1 MTKKIYNQCIP
12 FILIVLLSAFA
23 VGSIFGAASALSER
37 EAGAE
42 TLACSAKEIYDS
54 TGEIHRLRAFA
65 QKGCIALVSED
76 MQQVE
81 AVNAAGNAESVSIDD
96 LKSGSNSAL
105 CCFAG
110 KTIERLRMKLDE
122 KKGQTAALLCKRNG
136 SFFNL
141 NFCTITRLNNGDYLL
156 LSVHGGDSAAE
167 NLLFAGASL
176 LALAVGS
183 YQRGEGGDA
192 LAVGAA
198 LFAINLSKRITKT
211 LITPLQG
218 IAEHADGSEFAVPF
232 DELKPF
238 VETLKQR
245 QAAKNNMEQMR
256 QEFTANVSHELKTP
270 LTSISGYAEMI
281 ATGIAKEED
290 VQNFARRIHSES
302 SRLLSLIADII
313 QLSELDYIEG
323 RDDFE
328 NVDLLDLA
336 HATENS
342 LAPGAEKYGIVISVE
357 GEHFQTFG
365 CRSQLEELIYNLCD
379 NAIRYN
385 KRNGK
390 VSVTVFGSEG
400 RPAISVEDTG
410 IGIPEDKLDRVFE
423 RFFRVDKG
431 RSKRT
436 GGTGL
441 GLAIVKHIA
450 LRHGAQISISSELG
464 KGTKITVVFEE
475 NKGENSD

>member
-23 VGSIFGAASALSER
+23 AGSIFGAASALSER

-76 MQQVE
+76 LQRVK

-110 KTIERLRMKLDE
+110 KTIERLRMKLEE
-122 KKGQTAALLCKRNG
+122 KKCQTAALLCKRNG
-136 SFFNL
+136 FFLNL

-156 LSVHGGDSAAE
+156 LSVHGGDSAAKHF
-167 NLLFAGASL
+167 LCAGASL
-176 LALAVGS
+176 LALAVG
-183 YQRGEGGDA
+183 
-192 LAVGAA
+192 AA
-198 LFAINLSKRITKT
+198 LFTINLSKRITKT

-232 DELKPF
+232 DELKSVKVYKELVPF
-238 VETLKQR
+238 VTTIKR
-245 QAAKNNMEQMR
+245 QHEDIMRNANMR

-342 LAPGAEKYGIVISVE
+342 LAPGAERYGIVISVE

>member
-23 VGSIFGAASALSER
+23 AGSIFGAASALSER
-37 EAGAE
+37 ESGAE

-54 TGEIHRLRAFA
+54 TGEIHLLRAFA

-76 MQQVE
+76 LQRVK

-105 CCFAG
+105 CCFTG

-141 NFCTITRLNNGDYLL
+141 SSCTITRLNNGDYLL

-176 LALAVGS
+176 LALAVG
-183 YQRGEGGDA
+183 
-192 LAVGAA
+192 AA

-218 IAEHADGSEFAVPF
+218 IAEHAEGSEFAVPF

-270 LTSISGYAEMI
+270 LTSISGYAEN
-281 ATGIAKEED
+281 D
-290 VQNFARRIHSES
+290 CHRH
-302 SRLLSLIADII
+302 
-313 QLSELDYIEG
+313 
-323 RDDFE
+323 
-328 NVDLLDLA
+328 
-336 HATENS
+336 
-342 LAPGAEKYGIVISVE
+342 
-357 GEHFQTFG
+357 
-365 CRSQLEELIYNLCD
+365 C
-379 NAIRYN
+379 
-385 KRNGK
+385 
-390 VSVTVFGSEG
+390 
-400 RPAISVEDTG
+400 
-410 IGIPEDKLDRVFE
+410 
-423 RFFRVDKG
+423 KG
-431 RSKRT
+431 RGCSKLCAAHSFGILPSAVVDCGHNSAQRT
-436 GGTGL
+436 GL
-441 GLAIVKHIA
+441 H
-450 LRHGAQISISSELG
+450 
-464 KGTKITVVFEE
+464 
-475 NKGENSD
+475 

>member
-23 VGSIFGAASALSER
+23 AGSIFGAASALSER

-76 MQQVE
+76 LQRVK

-105 CCFAG
+105 CCFTG
-110 KTIERLRMKLDE
+110 KTTERLRMKLEE
-122 KKGQTAALLCKRNG
+122 KKCQTAALLCKRNG
-136 SFFNL
+136 SFLNL
-141 NFCTITRLNNGDYLL
+141 NFCTITRLNNGEYLL

-176 LALAVGS
+176 L
-183 YQRGEGGDA
+183 A

-281 ATGIAKEED
+281 AHRHCKG
-290 VQNFARRIHSES
+290 RGC
-302 SRLLSLIADII
+302 
-313 QLSELDYIEG
+313 SELCAAHSFGILPSAV
-323 RDDFE
+323 
-328 NVDLLDLA
+328 VDCG
-336 HATENS
+336 HNS
-342 LAPGAEKYGIVISVE
+342 A
-357 GEHFQTFG
+357 Q
-365 CRSQLEELIYNLCD
+365 
-379 NAIRYN
+379 
-385 KRNGK
+385 
-390 VSVTVFGSEG
+390 
-400 RPAISVEDTG
+400 
-410 IGIPEDKLDRVFE
+410 
-423 RFFRVDKG
+423 
-431 RSKRT
+431 RT
-436 GGTGL
+436 GL
-441 GLAIVKHIA
+441 H
-450 LRHGAQISISSELG
+450 
-464 KGTKITVVFEE
+464 
-475 NKGENSD
+475 

>member
-23 VGSIFGAASALSER
+23 AGSIFGAASALSER

-76 MQQVE
+76 MQRVK

-176 LALAVGS
+176 LALAVG
-183 YQRGEGGDA
+183 
-192 LAVGAA
+192 AA

-211 LITPLQG
+211 LITPLQVL
-218 IAEHADGSEFAVPF
+218 SWFQNM
-232 DELKPF
+232 LK
-238 VETLKQR
+238 LWY
-245 QAAKNNMEQMR
+245 N
-256 QEFTANVSHELKTP
+256 
-270 LTSISGYAEMI
+270 
-281 ATGIAKEED
+281 
-290 VQNFARRIHSES
+290 
-302 SRLLSLIADII
+302 
-313 QLSELDYIEG
+313 YI
-323 RDDFE
+323 
-328 NVDLLDLA
+328 
-336 HATENS
+336 
-342 LAPGAEKYGIVISVE
+342 
-357 GEHFQTFG
+357 
-365 CRSQLEELIYNLCD
+365 
-379 NAIRYN
+379 
-385 KRNGK
+385 
-390 VSVTVFGSEG
+390 
-400 RPAISVEDTG
+400 
-410 IGIPEDKLDRVFE
+410 
-423 RFFRVDKG
+423 
-431 RSKRT
+431 
-436 GGTGL
+436 
-441 GLAIVKHIA
+441 
-450 LRHGAQISISSELG
+450 
-464 KGTKITVVFEE
+464 
-475 NKGENSD
+475 

>member
-1 MTKKIYNQCIP
+1 MDT
-12 FILIVLLSAFA
+12 
-23 VGSIFGAASALSER
+23 
-37 EAGAE
+37 
-42 TLACSAKEIYDS
+42 
-54 TGEIHRLRAFA
+54 
-65 QKGCIALVSED
+65 
-76 MQQVE
+76 
-81 AVNAAGNAESVSIDD
+81 
-96 LKSGSNSAL
+96 
-105 CCFAG
+105 
-110 KTIERLRMKLDE
+110 
-122 KKGQTAALLCKRNG
+122 
-136 SFFNL
+136 
-141 NFCTITRLNNGDYLL
+141 
-156 LSVHGGDSAAE
+156 
-167 NLLFAGASL
+167 
-176 LALAVGS
+176 
-183 YQRGEGGDA
+183 
-192 LAVGAA
+192 
-198 LFAINLSKRITKT
+198 RITKT

-232 DELKPF
+232 GELKPF

-410 IGIPEDKLDRVFE
+410 IGIPEDAIPHLFE
-423 RFFRVDKG
+423 RFYRVDKA
-431 RSKRT
+431 RSRGT

-441 GLAIVKHIA
+441 GLAIVERIIA
-450 LRHGAQISISSELG
+450 LHGGFITVESELG
-464 KGTKITVVFEE
+464 HGSTFTVHLPLADGEE
-475 NKGENSD
+475 

>member
-76 MQQVE
+76 LQRVK

-176 LALAVGS
+176 LALAVG
-183 YQRGEGGDA
+183 
-192 LAVGAA
+192 AA

-270 LTSISGYAEMI
+270 LTSISGYAELIETGMAKPADVPTFAARIHKEAQRMI
-281 ATGIAKEED
+281 AL
-290 VQNFARRIHSES
+290 VS
-302 SRLLSLIADII
+302 DIL
-313 QLSELDYIEG
+313 QLSELDGTQASRSREPVT
-323 RDDFE
+323 E
-328 NVDLLDLA
+328 MTPVDLAALVKETAQNMTVNARRAYVTLQYDA
-336 HATENS
+336 RPATVRGS
-342 LAPGAEKYGIVISVE
+342 
-357 GEHFQTFG
+357 
-365 CRSQLEELIYNLCD
+365 RDQLSELTQNLCD

-385 KRNGK
+385 
-390 VSVTVFGSEG
+390 
-400 RPAISVEDTG
+400 RPGGHVELRCGVGGDGCPYFEVEDNG
-410 IGIPEDKLDRVFE
+410 IGIPQDSQTRVFE
-423 RFFRVDKG
+423 RFYRVDKS
-431 RSKRT
+431 RSKAT

-450 LRHGAQISISSELG
+450 LLHDAKIDLQSQV
-464 KGTKITVVFEE
+464 GTGTTIRVTFPK
-475 NKGENSD
+475 NS

>member
-76 MQQVE
+76 LQRVK

-105 CCFAG
+105 CCFTG

-141 NFCTITRLNNGDYLL
+141 SSCTITRLNNGDYLL

-176 LALAVGS
+176 LALAVG
-183 YQRGEGGDA
+183 
-192 LAVGAA
+192 AA

-218 IAEHADGSEFAVPF
+218 IAEHAEGSEFAVPF

-245 QAAKNNMEQMR
+245 QAAKTIWNRCGRNSRQMFR
-256 QEFTANVSHELKTP
+256 
-270 LTSISGYAEMI
+270 TS
-281 ATGIAKEED
+281 
-290 VQNFARRIHSES
+290 
-302 SRLLSLIADII
+302 
-313 QLSELDYIEG
+313 
-323 RDDFE
+323 
-328 NVDLLDLA
+328 
-336 HATENS
+336 
-342 LAPGAEKYGIVISVE
+342 
-357 GEHFQTFG
+357 
-365 CRSQLEELIYNLCD
+365 
-379 NAIRYN
+379 
-385 KRNGK
+385 
-390 VSVTVFGSEG
+390 
-400 RPAISVEDTG
+400 
-410 IGIPEDKLDRVFE
+410 
-423 RFFRVDKG
+423 
-431 RSKRT
+431 
-436 GGTGL
+436 
-441 GLAIVKHIA
+441 
-450 LRHGAQISISSELG
+450 
-464 KGTKITVVFEE
+464 
-475 NKGENSD
+475 

>member
-23 VGSIFGAASALSER
+23 AGSIFGAASALSER

-122 KKGQTAALLCKRNG
+122 KKGQTAALLCKWNG

-176 LALAVGS
+176 L
-183 YQRGEGGDA
+183 A

-256 QEFTANVSHELKTP
+256 QEFTANVSHELKT
-270 LTSISGYAEMI
+270 
-281 ATGIAKEED
+281 
-290 VQNFARRIHSES
+290 R
-302 SRLLSLIADII
+302 SRA
-313 QLSELDYIEG
+313 
-323 RDDFE
+323 F
-328 NVDLLDLA
+328 
-336 HATENS
+336 
-342 LAPGAEKYGIVISVE
+342 
-357 GEHFQTFG
+357 
-365 CRSQLEELIYNLCD
+365 
-379 NAIRYN
+379 
-385 KRNGK
+385 
-390 VSVTVFGSEG
+390 
-400 RPAISVEDTG
+400 PAM
-410 IGIPEDKLDRVFE
+410 PK
-423 RFFRVDKG
+423 
-431 RSKRT
+431 
-436 GGTGL
+436 
-441 GLAIVKHIA
+441 
-450 LRHGAQISISSELG
+450 
-464 KGTKITVVFEE
+464 
-475 NKGENSD
+475 

>member
-23 VGSIFGAASALSER
+23 AGSIFGAASALSER

-54 TGEIHRLRAFA
+54 TGEIHLLRAFA

-76 MQQVE
+76 LQRVK

-122 KKGQTAALLCKRNG
+122 KKGQTATLLCKRNG
-136 SFFNL
+136 SFLNL

-176 LALAVGS
+176 LALAVG
-183 YQRGEGGDA
+183 
-192 LAVGAA
+192 AA
-198 LFAINLSKRITKT
+198 LFAINLSKRIIKT

>member
-1 MTKKIYNQCIP
+1 MTKTIYKQC
-12 FILIVLLSAFA
+12 FIFALVVLLAAFAAGNAVSALSASKSNAATLAASAAAVYASNNDPLALSAFA
-23 VGSIFGAASALSER
+23 QNGSAAIISA
-37 EAGAE
+37 
-42 TLACSAKEIYDS
+42 
-54 TGEIHRLRAFA
+54 
-65 QKGCIALVSED
+65 D
-76 MQQVE
+76 MQQIE
-81 AVNAAGNAESVSIDD
+81 IVNAAGSVQIISPDALNAD
-96 LKSGSNSAL
+96 KSDFGFNSRV
-105 CCFAG
+105 
-110 KTIERLRMKLDE
+110 IERLSAKCGSKNEPASQICGNLSN
-122 KKGQTAALLCKRNG
+122 GLNVCTVTALESG
-136 SFFNL
+136 E
-141 NFCTITRLNNGDYLL
+141 YLL
-156 LSVHGGDSAAE
+156 LSQRLTGVAAK
-167 NLLFAGASL
+167 SCL
-176 LALAVGS
+176 LAAGVLFLLILCTAAFAVK
-183 YQRGEGGDA
+183 
-192 LAVGAA
+192 
-198 LFAINLSKRITKT
+198 LSKRITKT
-211 LITPLQG
+211 LVAPLQS
-218 IAEHADGSEFAVPF
+218 IAEHSDGSDFTVPF
-232 DELKPF
+232 EELKPF

-281 ATGIAKEED
+281 ATGIARDED
-290 VQNFARRIHSES
+290 VQNFARRIHTES
-302 SRLLSLIADII
+302 LRLLSLIADII

-336 HATENS
+336 QTVENS
-342 LAPGAEKYGIVISVE
+342 LAAGAEKYGITLSVS
-357 GEHFQTFG
+357 GGHLQTFG

-385 KRNGK
+385 KQNGK
-390 VSVTVFGSEG
+390 AAVLVFDNGG

-450 LRHGAQISISSELG
+450 LRHGAEISISSELG
-464 KGTKITVVFEE
+464 MGTKITVTFDAPSVT
-475 NKGENSD
+475 D